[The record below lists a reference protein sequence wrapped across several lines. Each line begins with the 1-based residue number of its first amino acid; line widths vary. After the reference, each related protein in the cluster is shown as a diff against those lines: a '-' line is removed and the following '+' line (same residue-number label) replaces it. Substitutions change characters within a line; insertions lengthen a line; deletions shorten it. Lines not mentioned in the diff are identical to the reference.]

1 MADDTQEP
9 TPPEEDGNQAEVIA
23 LNDLLGQI
31 GDPDLAHDAGALTDE
46 GYAEAKAEK
55 LAFTAA
61 LAAYAKGEVPDV
73 DALLEQM
80 RAQMAEPTQMETVAA
95 NVDYLMMTVGGD
107 DLGE

>member
-1 MADDTQEP
+1 MADEMQDM
-9 TPPEEDGNQAEVIA
+9 PPEEDGNQAEVNA
-23 LNDLLGQI
+23 LNDLLKQI
-31 GDPDLAHDAGALTDE
+31 GDPDLAHDAGAMDDE
-46 GYAEAKAEK
+46 EFAEAKAKK

>member
-1 MADDTQEP
+1 MADDVQEM
-9 TPPEEDGNQAEVIA
+9 PPEEDGNRAEAIA
-23 LNDLLGQI
+23 LNDLLKQI
-31 GDPDLAHDAGALTDE
+31 GDPDLAHDAGALSDE
-46 GYAEAKAEK
+46 DYAEAKAKK

-61 LAAYAKGEVPDV
+61 LAAYEKGEVPDV

-80 RAQMAEPTQMETVAA
+80 RAQVAEPTQVESIAA

>member
-1 MADDTQEP
+1 MADDVQE
-9 TPPEEDGNQAEVIA
+9 TPPEEDGNRAEVIA
-23 LNDLLGQI
+23 LNDLLKQI
-31 GDPDLAHDAGALTDE
+31 GDPDLAHDAGALSDE
-46 GYAEAKAEK
+46 DYAEAKAKK

-61 LAAYAKGEVPDV
+61 LAAYEKGEVPDV

-80 RAQMAEPTQMETVAA
+80 RAQVAEPSQVETIAA

>member
-1 MADDTQEP
+1 MADDTQDM
-9 TPPEEDGNQAEVIA
+9 PPEEDGNQAEVNA
-23 LNDLLGQI
+23 LNDLLKQI
-31 GDPDLAHDAGALTDE
+31 GDPDLAHDAGALSDE
-46 GYAEAKAEK
+46 EYAEAKAKK

-80 RAQMAEPTQMETVAA
+80 RAQVAEPSQVEAIAA